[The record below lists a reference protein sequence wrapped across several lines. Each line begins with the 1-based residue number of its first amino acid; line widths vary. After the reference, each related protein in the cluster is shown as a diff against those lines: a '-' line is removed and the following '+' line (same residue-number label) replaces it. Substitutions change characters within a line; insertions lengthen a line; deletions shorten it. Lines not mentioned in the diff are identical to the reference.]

1 MTRPSVCIAVWSWLT
16 GSPQIFPWRCVQ
28 ACLWRFMVACVC
40 ARRGVALASGTF
52 WAGGT
57 MFVRKVH
64 APARSCAFVFGRHA
78 HTGAQE
84 VIAGV
89 HLLAPPCRL
98 RSTRAVSPLSGPA
111 DVTLPQ
117 PCPPFPRQICK
128 EHKDHGVRKE
138 ERVEGDASQ
147 ASWVIRVLDHEHAIS
162 CCCYPLESINC
173 SHTQM
178 VTGRN
183 LPTLVQRYVAHPIA
197 QQSVDCTKNRTATG
211 WCYM

>member
-1 MTRPSVCIAVWSWLT
+1 MPVLWSGVGRLGALRFSRRGTCRHVCGYLWLLAFT
-16 GSPQIFPWRCVQ
+16 PVGSPLP
-28 ACLWRFMVACVC
+28 L
-40 ARRGVALASGTF
+40 GL